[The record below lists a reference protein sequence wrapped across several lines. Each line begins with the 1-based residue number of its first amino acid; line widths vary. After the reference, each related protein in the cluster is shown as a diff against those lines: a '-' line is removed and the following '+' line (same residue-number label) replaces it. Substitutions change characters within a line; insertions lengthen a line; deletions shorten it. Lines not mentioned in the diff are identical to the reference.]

1 MFAFQAPP
9 VESTPQSRRHAE
21 NRAIC
26 FTCVTE
32 MGRVPFNDAA
42 ILILYASLLGAGDGI
57 GMFTTGMHVMV
68 LGLLSIPAAWLALR
82 DATRQGTIIKAS
94 AVTLVLCALIVCA
107 PLFGAY
113 AKIVL
118 LGALVLGAFMY
129 TVYLAA
135 WFPLLDTFLPP
146 ERRGVFLGKMDFSWQ
161 LATAAF
167 LFVTGALIGK
177 NPPLCHLQ
185 YAMVAGMA
193 IYALR
198 MYFCATIPRF
208 DTPAEIRTAIPL
220 REGFKQ
226 ALANKAL
233 TGNAV
238 YFFILNIAAFG
249 TIPLATIYLKKALG
263 APDNIIILIS
273 ATVQCGMLTGSLCAG
288 RIIRRFGIRATLLGG
303 HAVYALANLTLFLT
317 GRNALPGT
325 WLYGAVALTL
335 FAYSFACACVK
346 ISSQSEMMHLA
357 DPGNKITAMA
367 FNSTFYYTGCGMARI
382 LTSLLLG
389 SGVFAAS
396 WSIGS
401 MVFCH
406 YQTLFLFYA
415 VGIVF
420 AASLLVVVP
429 AVFPKG
435 NYHYDVSE

>member
-1 MFAFQAPP
+1 MFAFQKPP
-9 VESTPQSRRHAE
+9 VESTPQSRRSAE

-32 MGRVPFNDAA
+32 MGHVPFNDAA

-57 GMFTTGMHVMV
+57 GMVTTGMHVLV

-94 AVTLVLCALIVCA
+94 AVTLILCALIVCA

-118 LGALVLGAFMY
+118 LGALVLSAFMY

-146 ERRGVFLGKMDFSWQ
+146 ERRGAFLGKMDFSWQ
-161 LATAAF
+161 LAAAAF
-167 LFVTGALIGK
+167 LLVTGALIGK
-177 NPPLCHLQ
+177 NPPLRYLQ
-185 YAMVAGMA
+185 YAMLAGMVVF
-193 IYALR
+193 ALR

-208 DTPAEIRTAIPL
+208 DTPSGIRTAIPFRAGFRMAL
-220 REGFKQ
+220 R
-226 ALANKAL
+226 NKAL

-238 YFFILNIAAFG
+238 YFFILNIAAYG

-263 APDNIIILIS
+263 APDNIVVFVSSI
-273 ATVQCGMLTGSLCAG
+273 VQGGMLTGSLCAG

-317 GRNALPGT
+317 GKNTLPGL

-401 MVFCH
+401 TVFCH
-406 YQTLFLFYA
+406 YQTLFLFYT

-420 AASLLVVVP
+420 AASLLIVVP
-429 AVFPKG
+429 AVFPRG
-435 NYHYDVSE
+435 DYHYNTAG